1 MTLSRTFRVS
11 AVLSALGIG
20 LLVLLRGSA
29 NHGFLGAV
37 AILLVVLA
45 GPVFAVSAARYLIRS
60 LLWRVGSRLL
70 VSYFLIGVMPIPLV
84 AGLLFAGTLVL
95 CAQLAGRRVEEAL
108 RSEAKVLR
116 AAAEGFAPACRSDV
130 PARHTRF
137 EALRAERKE
146 DLPGLEYV
154 VWPGVGAP
162 DSSAD
167 LPPVRLEPTPASE
180 EAAIRLAR
188 WHDSVYLVTPGN
200 AGDARLALAV
210 PLGPGLS
217 ERLRTMTGVRVGFST
232 AVVTKKAREA
242 EAMDAD
248 EPKKGGAM
256 IVMADEKVRF
266 KPLAPGSAS
275 TSPSSTALA
284 DREWVHWLV
293 AVDAPI
299 RDWESG
305 EPVPDGRLAV
315 TVHSSVG
322 RELRTLFGNVR
333 IGSGSQTETGAL
345 VFKVMKAMALFTAT
359 VYLLALLVAGFLVLR
374 IARAT
379 GRLSKGFAEIDRGNF
394 AARVSLRGRD
404 QLAELAESFN
414 EMASHLQASVSE
426 KASHEVIER
435 ELEMA
440 RTLQRRLLPPP
451 DFSFPGLQIAVDFR
465 PTSAIGGDFYHFLS
479 ESPDRLTV
487 VVADASG
494 HGLSTGIVIASAK
507 ASLSAFATTSHDA
520 IAVLTTLD
528 GEIRRTTDS
537 RTFVTLA
544 HLRFLFDEELVEFT
558 NAGHIY
564 PYRVEPLGAV
574 TALENP
580 SRPLGVRLP
589 GNFTTVRA
597 PLVPGDLWILLSD
610 GIVEALSPAE
620 EVFGFP
626 RLESLLARGAGGTA
640 VETRDRVLSAWRDF
654 TGGDLP
660 ADDRTLLVLKVVRR
674 DQA

>member
-95 CAQLAGRRVEEAL
+95 CGQLAGRRVEEAL

-116 AAAEGFAPACRSDV
+116 AAAEGFAPASRSDV

-167 LPPVRLEPTPASE
+167 LPPVRLEPAPASE

-217 ERLRTMTGVRVGFST
+217 ERLRAMTGIRVGFAT
-232 AVVTKKAREA
+232 AVSKRVGKNVVAGME
-242 EAMDAD
+242 
-248 EPKKGGAM
+248 EPRKSGAM
-256 IVMADEKVRF
+256 IETPNETVQF
-266 KPLAPGSAS
+266 KALAAGPAS
-275 TSPSSTALA
+275 PSPSSTALT

-293 AVDAPI
+293 AIDAPI

-333 IGSGSQTETGAL
+333 IGSGSQTETSAL

-435 ELEMA
+435 ELETA

-494 HGLSTGIVIASAK
+494 HGLSTGIVMASAK

-528 GEIRRTTDS
+528 EEIRRTTDS

-544 HLRFLFDEELVEFT
+544 HLRFLFDEAVVEFT
-558 NAGHIY
+558 NAGQIY

>member
-1 MTLSRTFRVS
+1 T
-11 AVLSALGIG
+11 
-20 LLVLLRGSA
+20 
-29 NHGFLGAV
+29 
-37 AILLVVLA
+37 
-45 GPVFAVSAARYLIRS
+45 AVSK
-60 LLWRVGSRLL
+60 RVGKN
-70 VSYFLIGVMPIPLV
+70 VV
-84 AGLLFAGTLVL
+84 AGM
-95 CAQLAGRRVEEAL
+95 EE
-108 RSEAKVLR
+108 
-116 AAAEGFAPACRSDV
+116 P
-130 PARHTRF
+130 
-137 EALRAERKE
+137 RK
-146 DLPGLEYV
+146 
-154 VWPGVGAP
+154 
-162 DSSAD
+162 S
-167 LPPVRLEPTPASE
+167 
-180 EAAIRLAR
+180 
-188 WHDSVYLVTPGN
+188 
-200 AGDARLALAV
+200 
-210 PLGPGLS
+210 
-217 ERLRTMTGVRVGFST
+217 
-232 AVVTKKAREA
+232 
-242 EAMDAD
+242 
-248 EPKKGGAM
+248 GAM
-256 IVMADEKVRF
+256 IETPNETVQF
-266 KPLAPGSAS
+266 KALAAGPAS
-275 TSPSSTALA
+275 PSPSSTALA

-293 AVDAPI
+293 AIDAPI

-345 VFKVMKAMALFTAT
+345 VFKVMKAIALFTLT

-374 IARAT
+374 IVRAT

-435 ELEMA
+435 ELETA

-494 HGLSTGIVIASAK
+494 HGLSTGIVMASAK

-528 GEIRRTTDS
+528 EEIRRTTDS

-558 NAGHIY
+558 NAGQIY

-589 GNFTTVRA
+589 GSFTTVRA
-597 PLVPGDLWILLSD
+597 PLVPGDLWVLLSD
-610 GIVEALSPAE
+610 GIVEALAPDG

-640 VETRDRVLSAWRDF
+640 VETRDRVLAAWRDF

-660 ADDRTLLVLKVVRR
+660 ADDRTLLVLKVIRR
-674 DQA
+674 DEA

>member
-20 LLVLLRGSA
+20 LLVLFRGSA
-29 NHGFLGAV
+29 NHGFLEAV

-95 CAQLAGRRVEEAL
+95 CGQLAGRRVEEAL

-116 AAAEGFAPACRSDV
+116 AAAEEFAPACRSDV

-167 LPPVRLEPTPASE
+167 LPPVRLEPAPASE

-217 ERLRTMTGVRVGFST
+217 ERLRAMTGIRVGFAT
-232 AVVTKKAREA
+232 AVSKRVGKKVVAGME
-242 EAMDAD
+242 
-248 EPKKGGAM
+248 EPRKSGAM
-256 IVMADEKVRF
+256 IETPNETVQF

-322 RELRTLFGNVR
+322 RELRMLFGNVR

-494 HGLSTGIVIASAK
+494 HGLSTGIVMASAK

-528 GEIRRTTDS
+528 EEIRRTTDS

>member
-20 LLVLLRGSA
+20 LLVLLRGTA
-29 NHGFLGAV
+29 NHGFLTAM
-37 AILLVVLA
+37 AIFLVVLA
-45 GPVFAVSAARYLIRS
+45 GPVFAVSAARHLIRG

-70 VSYFLIGVMPIPLV
+70 VSYVLIGVIPIPLV
-84 AGLLFAGTLVL
+84 AGFLFAGTLIL
-95 CAQLAGRRVEEAL
+95 CGQLAGRRVEEAL
-108 RSEAKVLR
+108 RSEARLLR

-130 PARHTRF
+130 PVRHTRF
-137 EALRAERKE
+137 EALRAEHKE

-167 LPPVRLEPTPASE
+167 LPPVQLEPASASE
-180 EAAIRLAR
+180 EAAIRLAK
-188 WHDSVYLVTPGN
+188 WHESVYLVAPSSAGS
-200 AGDARLALAV
+200 AGDARLALAI
-210 PLGPGLS
+210 PLGPALS
-217 ERLRTMTGVRVGFST
+217 ERLRAMTGVRVGFST
-232 AVVTKKAREA
+232 AVAKKKARKPEPA
-242 EAMDAD
+242 DAG
-248 EPKKGGAM
+248 EPKKGGA
-256 IVMADEKVRF
+256 
-266 KPLAPGSAS
+266 LSAS
-275 TSPSSTALA
+275 TSPSPATLA

-293 AVDAPI
+293 AVDVPI

-315 TVHSSVG
+315 TVHSSIG

-333 IGSGSQTETGAL
+333 IGSGSQTETGAV
-345 VFKVMKAMALFTAT
+345 VFSVMKAIALFTLT
-359 VYLLALLVAGFLVLR
+359 LYLLALLLAGFLVFR

-379 GRLSKGFAEIDRGNF
+379 RRLSKGFAEIGRGNF

-414 EMASHLQASVSE
+414 QMASHLQVSVSE

-435 ELEMA
+435 ELETA

-451 DFSFPGLQIAVDFR
+451 DFSFPGLQIAADFR

-479 ESPDRLTV
+479 ESPDQLTV
-487 VVADASG
+487 VVADVSG
-494 HGLSTGIVIASAK
+494 HGLSAGIVMASAK
-507 ASLSAFATTSHDA
+507 ASLSAFATTSRDA
-520 IAVLTTLD
+520 IAVLSTLD
-528 GEIRRTTDS
+528 EEIRRTTDS

-558 NAGHIY
+558 NAGHLY

-597 PLVPGDLWILLSD
+597 PLVPGDLWVLLSD
-610 GIVEALSPAE
+610 GIVEALSPAG

-640 VETRDRVLSAWRDF
+640 VETRDRVLAAWRDF

-674 DQA
+674 DEA